1 MWFNSR
7 KQPHPARKRPLN
19 VGILGG
25 NLREVRLIHWCL
37 FSQVILLYTMRRYF
51 PRIHVIESQDGTSF
65 DYKLR
70 SEVCFPETD
79 FIAVSAYRNKQVC
92 YFNSTIPCEY
102 WFLQAGRHAT
112 KGEKPLVFLIELPSS
127 TKDE

>member
-1 MWFNSR
+1 MPNTTTNHAITYT
-7 KQPHPARKRPLN
+7 K
-19 VGILGG
+19 
-25 NLREVRLIHWCL
+25 CL

-70 SEVCFPETD
+70 TEFCFPETD

-92 YFNSTIPCEY
+92 YFNPTIPRE
-102 WFLQAGRHAT
+102 
-112 KGEKPLVFLIELPSS
+112 
-127 TKDE
+127 